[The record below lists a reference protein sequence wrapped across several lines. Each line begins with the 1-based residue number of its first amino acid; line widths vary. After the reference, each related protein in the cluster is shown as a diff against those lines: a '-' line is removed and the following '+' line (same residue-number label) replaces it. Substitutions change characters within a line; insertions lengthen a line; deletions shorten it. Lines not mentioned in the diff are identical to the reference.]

1 MITRAMTNKDPKGE
15 NTSGGG
21 HLGGTHLGQSPDAKT
36 TSTTSKKGDKARP
49 NDGKN

>member
-1 MITRAMTNKDPKGE
+1 MTKKQTNDPAGK

-21 HLGGTHLGQSPDAKT
+21 HVGGTKFGQSPDAKT
-36 TSTTSKKGDKARP
+36 TSVVNQKGDKARP

>member
-1 MITRAMTNKDPKGE
+1 MATKDPQGK

-36 TSTTSKKGDKARP
+36 DSSKVKKGDKARP
-49 NDGKN
+49 NDGKK

>member
-1 MITRAMTNKDPKGE
+1 MTSKDPAGK

-36 TSTTSKKGDKARP
+36 DKSVGKEGDKARP
-49 NDGKN
+49 NDGKK